1 MVQYMCKGELKLESR
16 FSDTVSKQDSKVRQG
31 KAQGEVTTG
40 APREST
46 ATTFFASLIRY
57 PRPIAKRRGKWVAI
71 FAHGVAMV
79 RAVNLVQRDLTDP
92 SPSRWVVW
100 F

>member
-16 FSDTVSKQDSKVRQG
+16 FSDTVSEQDSEVRQG
-31 KAQGEVTTG
+31 KAQGEVTAG

-46 ATTFFASLIRY
+46 ATAFASLIRY

-71 FAHGVAMV
+71 FAYGLAMV